1 MEVSESFWD
10 KQLEIDAKEEA
21 TNPEN
26 IAYKILKADV
36 NKRQILK
43 KMDEFVIIPESLI
56 EDSMTYLVWDMLGL
70 KKERVSKVKSN
81 VSGELTDDGYCHEY
95 EWEETLSEMYYGVGG
110 VVEGGIDINEYIDTI
125 IKMVKEEY

>member
-1 MEVSESFWD
+1 MKIHESFWD

-70 KKERVSKVKSN
+70 KKKD
-81 VSGELTDDGYCHEY
+81 GEYFGDEHLN
-95 EWEETLSEMYYGVGG
+95 EWYYGKGG
-110 VVEGGIDINEYIDTI
+110 VVEGATKINDYIDEI
-125 IKMVKEEY
+125 IRIVGLQNEHEQRNK

>member
-1 MEVSESFWD
+1 MKVHESFWD
-10 KQLEIDAKEEA
+10 KQLEIDA

-56 EDSMTYLVWDMLGL
+56 EDSMTYLVWDILGL

-81 VSGELTDDGYCHEY
+81 TSGELIDDGYCYEY
-95 EWEETLSEMYYGVGG
+95 GWEEHLTEIYYGNGG
-110 VVEGGIDINEYIDTI
+110 VVDGGITINNYIDEI
-125 IKMVKEEY
+125 IRIVGLQNEQ

>member
-1 MEVSESFWD
+1 MKVHESFWD
-10 KQLEIDAKEEA
+10 KQLGIGA
-21 TNPEN
+21 TNPKN

-70 KKERVSKVKSN
+70 KKYKAPVLSN
-81 VSGELTDDGYCHEY
+81 PEGSMEYDDEY
-95 EWEETLSEMYYGVGG
+95 YGDEHLKEMYYGRGG
-110 VVEGGIDINEYIDTI
+110 VIDGGIKINDYIDEI
-125 IKMVKEEY
+125 IRIVGLQNEHEQRNK

>member
-1 MEVSESFWD
+1 MKIHESFWD

-70 KKERVSKVKSN
+70 REKD
-81 VSGELTDDGYCHEY
+81 GE
-95 EWEETLSEMYYGVGG
+95 YYGNELLSNLYYGSGG
-110 VVEGGIDINEYIDTI
+110 VVDGGVKIDDYINEI
-125 IKMVKEEY
+125 IRVVGLQNEQ

>member
-1 MEVSESFWD
+1 MKVHESFWD

-56 EDSMTYLVWDMLGL
+56 EDSMTYIVWDILGL
-70 KKERVSKVKSN
+70 KKERVSKVKTN
-81 VSGELTDDGYCHEY
+81 ASGEQIPDGYGYEY
-95 EWEETLSEMYYGVGG
+95 DWQDTLSEMYYGVGG